1 MDLGFVPKKSEARQ
15 EIVDGMPGSASG
27 WLRDTLKCEGQV
39 IQSPKE
45 FTSRLQQAT
54 ATGNMERAMKAI
66 QNIPMH
72 DDIENLT
79 IPEAEE
85 MIEEALEEL
94 SFSTD
99 PELARALRFLAPPGY
114 QAIVELCGEN
124 GRSKRRNANATNWT
138 PEEDEIRIYFER
150 VDGEDEDD
158 EEPSRGDIGNGR
170 SVLQGRGRGPRS
182 VSGSVSAYE
191 NGNVVNGNVSNGN
204 VDDSVGQLPPD
215 IDERIKDLCAT
226 LAEAERGG
234 HAFIALKWF
243 RDSFLP
249 RKSFHWN
256 QSPESRQM
264 ILAEAILRGVV
275 LTSKIPNPKT
285 PAYPTTTIRLNRA
298 EAGVPEE
305 AQRFRPVA
313 VHGDIGNLMLDDER
327 GNL

>member
-1 MDLGFVPKKSEARQ
+1 
-15 EIVDGMPGSASG
+15 
-27 WLRDTLKCEGQV
+27 
-39 IQSPKE
+39 
-45 FTSRLQQAT
+45 
-54 ATGNMERAMKAI
+54 MKAI
-66 QNIPMH
+66 QTTSLREEI
-72 DDIENLT
+72 DNLT

-85 MIEEALEEL
+85 IIEEALEEL
-94 SFSTD
+94 GFSTD
-99 PELARALRFLAPPGY
+99 PGLVRALRFLAPPGY

-124 GRSKRRNANATNWT
+124 GRSKRRNASAATWN
-138 PEEDEIRIYFER
+138 PEEDEVRIYFER
-150 VDGEDEDD
+150 VGGDSGEEEDRVD
-158 EEPSRGDIGNGR
+158 DREARHVAPVRLRTARPVTAIYEE
-170 SVLQGRGRGPRS
+170 
-182 VSGSVSAYE
+182 
-191 NGNVVNGNVSNGN
+191 GNVEESNG
-204 VDDSVGQLPPD
+204 SLPAD
-215 IDERIKDLCAT
+215 IDDRIKELCAT

-249 RKSFHWN
+249 RKAFSWN
-256 QSPESRQM
+256 QNPESRQM

-313 VHGDIGNLMLDDER
+313 VQGELLSATLDDDR